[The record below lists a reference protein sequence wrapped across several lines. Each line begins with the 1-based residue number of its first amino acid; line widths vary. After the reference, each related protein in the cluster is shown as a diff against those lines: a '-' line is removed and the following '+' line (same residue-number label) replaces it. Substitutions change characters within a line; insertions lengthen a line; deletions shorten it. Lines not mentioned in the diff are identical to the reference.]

1 MNDIVIIGA
10 GGFGREVAW
19 LIERINKDKKSYKLL
34 GFVDDKIAKGIQID
48 DYPVLGTIN
57 ELKRYE
63 KKINVCIAVG
73 NAKIRKKIYEEI
85 KVNTNLDFPNL
96 IDPSVIIDE
105 KNIGKGN
112 IVCANNIFTIGYK
125 MIDFCIINLA
135 CTIGHDVKMNSFI
148 TVYPGV
154 NISGNV
160 NIEECVE
167 LGTGASIIQG
177 VKIGKF
183 SIIGAS
189 ACVIKDIESNVT
201 AVGIPAKYVKKDW

>member
-1 MNDIVIIGA
+1 MNEIVIIGA

-19 LIERINKDKKSYKLL
+19 LIERINKVKKNYKLL
-34 GFVDDKIAKGIQID
+34 GFIDDNVKKGIQID
-48 DYPVLGTIN
+48 NYSVLGTIN

-63 KKINVCIAVG
+63 KKINVCIAIG
-73 NAKIRKKIYEEI
+73 NAKIRKKIYEKI
-85 KVNTNLDFPNL
+85 KINQNLNFPNL
-96 IDPSVIIDE
+96 IDPSVLINE
-105 KNIGKGN
+105 NNIGKGN
-112 IVCANNIFTIGYK
+112 IICANNIFTVGYK
-125 MIDFCIINLA
+125 VNDFCIINLS
-135 CTIGHDVKMNSFI
+135 CTIGHDVLMKSFV

-167 LGTGASIIQG
+167 LGTGSSIIQG
-177 VKIGKF
+177 VSIGKS

-201 AVGIPAKYVKKDW
+201 AVGLPAKSIKKEG